1 MQQLPSLRM
10 RIKLLLSL
18 LAALSVL
25 ICVAV
30 LAVAGLHVFE
40 RQATALL
47 NQTEQTFDRVF
58 RDFDE
63 RMIRRSQRSAS
74 QLDVRDIA
82 VLRQQLEE
90 MRVRRH
96 APFVTYYDA
105 QQQILVGDASIN
117 QQLQP
122 VWSAVWAQARLDGV
136 AIAHAAL
143 RDDVYT
149 VVVVAVAQPDQ
160 PTKGWLSVA
169 YPLDDQVAL
178 DLQERVG
185 MDISFV
191 LQQSTPVV
199 VASSLPA
206 KLRADLSSV
215 SWQNQQVELANIA
228 YQSRLIALPNNTAAE
243 TQVEPASSPQV
254 LVLLQYPS
262 SRVFAPLYD
271 LIKIML
277 VLALL
282 SFLLIGVASF
292 IIARMVTRPLHDLV
306 NAAQQIQQGHY
317 QYRISPPKT
326 LELAELANSIN
337 HMQDAIYE
345 RELRVLALAE
355 KDTLTGVYNRV
366 GFLRRIET
374 LLSQQRPMTAILINI
389 DRFQQINDTLG
400 HPFGDQVLIAFS
412 DQLIELLA
420 AVPDAVLARFGGDEF
435 AALVPMDRPDW
446 AALVD
451 RMQRQFEQPLQV
463 TERQLDVRAS
473 LGVAHFPMHAQNA
486 VDLMCCADEAMY
498 IAKEERMGCRIYNPE
513 RQRFRTEH
521 LSLLGELKAALASEQ
536 LMLYFQ
542 PKICLQPQTQRDQ
555 PVIHQA
561 EALIRWQH
569 PERSFI
575 PPSEF
580 IPFAEQTSDIREL
593 TRWVIAQGCRD
604 AAKMAE
610 QGHAVRIS
618 VNISV
623 RDLLDS
629 QFYLYVR
636 ECLAAAEIPPSRLC
650 LEITESGA
658 MEEAPAVLDNLNQL
672 KQMGVALAIDDYGTG
687 YSSLSYVRQLPVSE
701 LKIDQNFIKHMIDS
715 PNDMMIV
722 RSTIE
727 LAHSLGFSVVAEGV
741 ETQQISQLL
750 AEFGCDLAQGYFY
763 ARPLPLADYAAWLAQ
778 RPH

>member
-1 MQQLPSLRM
+1 MHQLPSLRM
-10 RIKLLLSL
+10 RIKLLLTF
-18 LAALSVL
+18 LAAFSVL
-25 ICVAV
+25 ICVGVFAI
-30 LAVAGLHVFE
+30 AGLHVFD

-47 NQTEQTFDRVF
+47 SQTEQTFDRVF
-58 RDFDE
+58 ADLNE
-63 RMIRRSQRSAS
+63 RIMRRSQRLAA
-74 QLDVRDIA
+74 QLTLNNPA
-82 VLRQQLEE
+82 ELQQQLEE
-90 MRVRRH
+90 YRLRRN
-96 APFVTYYDA
+96 ASFVTYYDA
-105 QQQILVGDASIN
+105 KQQMLVGDARIN

-122 VWSAVWAQARLDGV
+122 VWSAVWAQARLDG
-136 AIAHAAL
+136 AAL
-143 RDDVYT
+143 THVALLDQLYA

-160 PTKGWLSVA
+160 NADGWLSIA
-169 YPLDDQVAL
+169 YLIDDAVAL
-178 DLQERVG
+178 DLQERIG
-185 MDISFV
+185 MDVSLL
-191 LQQSTPVV
+191 LQPTAQARVV

-206 KLRADLSSV
+206 KLRTDLLSV
-215 SWQNQQVELANIA
+215 PLQSQQMRLGNIA
-228 YQSRLIALPNNTAAE
+228 YQSRMITLPNSDA
-243 TQVEPASSPQV
+243 QVGSVQPS
-254 LVLLQYPS
+254 VLLQYPS
-262 SRVFAPLYD
+262 SRVYAPLYD

-282 SFLLIGVASF
+282 SFLLIGIASF
-292 IIARMVTRPLHDLV
+292 VIARMVTRPLHDLV
-306 NAAQQIQQGHY
+306 SVAQQIQQGHY
-317 QYRISPPKT
+317 QQQINPPNT
-326 LELAELANSIN
+326 LELAELANSLT
-337 HMQDAIYE
+337 HMQDAIHE

-355 KDTLTGVYNRV
+355 KDLLTGVHNRV
-366 GFLRRIET
+366 GFLRRIES
-374 LLSQQRPMTAILINI
+374 LLSQQRPMTAVLINI

-400 HPFGDQVLIAFS
+400 HPFGDQVLIAFT
-412 DQLIELLA
+412 DQLVELLA

-446 AALVD
+446 ASLID

-463 TERQLDVRAS
+463 TDRQLDVRAT
-473 LGVAHFPMHAQNA
+473 LGVAHFPVHAQNA

-498 IAKEERMGCRIYNPE
+498 IAKEERIGCRIYNPE
-513 RQRFRTEH
+513 RQRFRMEH
-521 LSLLGELKAALASEQ
+521 LSLLGELKAALATDQ

-542 PKICLQPQTQRDQ
+542 PKICLQPQANRDHS
-555 PVIHQA
+555 VIHQA

-569 PERSFI
+569 PERGFI

-593 TRWVIAQGCRD
+593 TRWVIARGCLD
-604 AAKMAE
+604 AAKMAA
-610 QGHAVRIS
+610 QGHAVCIS

-636 ECLAAAEIPPSRLC
+636 ECLAAAHIPPSRLC

-701 LKIDQNFIKHMIDS
+701 LKIDQSFIKHMIDS

-750 AEFGCDLAQGYFY
+750 AEFGCDMAQGYFY
-763 ARPLPLADYAAWLAQ
+763 ARPLPFDDYSAWLAQ
-778 RPH
+778 QPH

>member
-18 LAALSVL
+18 LAAVSVL
-25 ICVAV
+25 ICVLVFV
-30 LAVAGLHVFE
+30 LAGLHVFN
-40 RQATALL
+40 RQATTLL
-47 NQTEQTFDRVF
+47 DQTEQTFERVF

-63 RMIRRSQRSAS
+63 RMIRRSQRVAS
-74 QLDVRDIA
+74 QLDLNDPPA
-82 VLRQQLEE
+82 LRQQLDA
-90 MRVRRH
+90 VRARRN

-105 QQQILVGDASIN
+105 QQQVLVGDAKLN

-122 VWSAVWAQARLDGV
+122 VWSAVWAEARLDGAAITHIAVLDQIYALAVVSV
-136 AIAHAAL
+136 A
-143 RDDVYT
+143 RSDGVD
-149 VVVVAVAQPDQ
+149 
-160 PTKGWLSVA
+160 GWLSIA

-185 MDISFV
+185 MDVSMV
-191 LQQSTPVV
+191 LEPNAQAPVV
-199 VASSLPA
+199 VASSLPT
-206 KLRADLSSV
+206 KLRTELLSTDWHS
-215 SWQNQQVELANIA
+215 QQMKLANNT
-228 YQSRLIALPNNTAAE
+228 YKSRMIDLPNHSALTG
-243 TQVEPASSPQV
+243 QPQQAS
-254 LVLLQYPS
+254 VLLQYPS
-262 SRVFAPLYD
+262 IRVFAPLYD
-271 LIKIML
+271 LTKIML
-277 VLALL
+277 VLALF
-282 SFLLIGVASF
+282 SFLLIGLASF
-292 IIARMVTRPLHDLV
+292 VIARMVTRPLHDLV
-306 NAAQQIQQGHY
+306 SAAQQIQQGHY
-317 QYRISPPKT
+317 QQHINPPNT
-326 LELAELANSIN
+326 LELAELAHSLN

-345 RELRVLALAE
+345 REMRVLALAE
-355 KDTLTGVYNRV
+355 KDLLTGVYNRV

-374 LLSQQRPMTAILINI
+374 SLSQQRPMTAVLINI

-400 HPFGDQVLIAFS
+400 HPFGDQVLIAFA
-412 DQLIELLA
+412 DQLVELLA

-435 AALVPMDRPDW
+435 AVLLPMDRPDW

-463 TERQLDVRAS
+463 IERQLDVRAT
-473 LGVAHFPMHAQNA
+473 LGVAHFPTHAQNA

-498 IAKEERMGCRIYNPE
+498 IAKEERTGCRIYNPE

-555 PVIHQA
+555 PVVHQA

-569 PERSFI
+569 PERGFI

-593 TRWVIAQGCRD
+593 TRWVIARGCLD

-636 ECLAAAEIPPSRLC
+636 ECLAAAKIPPSRLG

-701 LKIDQNFIKHMIDS
+701 LKIDQSFIKHMIDS

-763 ARPLPLADYAAWLAQ
+763 ARPLPFADYAAWLAQ